1 MSDPQTFDLII
12 NLEEKNLSRF
22 DELDKALLNLKDA
35 ITKDLQ
41 AENLRLRMKVNNL
54 EYNGMSL

>member
-22 DELDKALLNLKDA
+22 DELDKALLNLKDP